1 MTPGCF
7 LSLPP
12 RKFCI
17 LRYTLFPMAQHA
29 TYTKFYA
36 PEDAQFLITL
46 LQQHHIPYS
55 LEHEVNQLDKV
66 YLGDAVAPMFE
77 LRIPTDRFSDVNGL
91 LAEQA
96 KFDMAQP
103 GFEHILQSLTKEE
116 LRDILNEPSSWNA
129 YDIQV
134 AASLLA
140 EKTQGRVTFPLN
152 GSPTYVPMKLEL
164 IWIILGYLCCL
175 LGASYFFYLAIAGF
189 LAGLVVNQ
197 AKKTLK
203 DGTTVKMYDKKS
215 RLHGRIMMVLGAI
228 CTALSLTIIY
238 LRSGL

>member
-1 MTPGCF
+1 M
-7 LSLPP
+7 
-12 RKFCI
+12 
-17 LRYTLFPMAQHA
+17 FPMAQNA

-66 YLGDAVAPMFE
+66 YIGDAVDPMFE
-77 LRIPTDRFSDVNGL
+77 LRIPTDQFSEVNGL

-96 KFDMAQP
+96 KFDMLQP
-103 GFEHILQSLTKEE
+103 GFEHILQSSTIEE
-116 LRDILNEPSSWNA
+116 LRQLLNEPSSWNA

-134 AASLLA
+134 AAALLA
-140 EKTQGRVTFPLN
+140 EKTQGRVTVPLN
-152 GSPTYVPMKLEL
+152 GSATYVPMKLEL
-164 IWIILGYLCCL
+164 IWIILGYLSCL

-203 DGTTVKMYDKKS
+203 NGTTVKMYDRSS
-215 RLHGRIMMVLGAI
+215 RLHGRIMMALGAI
-228 CTALSLTIIY
+228 GIALSLTIFFM
-238 LRSGL
+238 RSR

>member
-1 MTPGCF
+1 
-7 LSLPP
+7 
-12 RKFCI
+12 
-17 LRYTLFPMAQHA
+17 MAQHA

-46 LQQHHIPYS
+46 LQKHHIPYS

-66 YLGDAVAPMFE
+66 YLGDELAPMFE
-77 LRIPTDRFSDVNGL
+77 LRIPTDQFSEVNGL
-91 LAEQA
+91 LAQQA
-96 KFDMAQP
+96 KFDMMQP
-103 GFEHILQSLTKEE
+103 GFEHVLQSSTIEE
-116 LRDILNEPSSWNA
+116 LREVLNEPTSWNA
-129 YDIQV
+129 YDVQV

-140 EKTQGRVTFPLN
+140 EKTQVQVTVPLT
-152 GSPTYVPMKLEL
+152 GAATYVPMKLEL

-203 DGTTVKMYDKKS
+203 DGSIVKMYDKKS
-215 RLHGRIMMVLGAI
+215 RLHGRIMMVLAAI

>member
-1 MTPGCF
+1 
-7 LSLPP
+7 
-12 RKFCI
+12 
-17 LRYTLFPMAQHA
+17 MAQNA

-36 PEDAQFLITL
+36 PEDAQFLISL

-55 LEHEVNQLDKV
+55 LEHEVSQLDKV
-66 YLGDAVAPMFE
+66 YIGEGIDPMFA
-77 LRIPTDRFSDVNGL
+77 LKIPTDRFSDLNGL

-96 KFDMAQP
+96 KFDMLQP
-103 GFEHILQSLTKEE
+103 GFEHVLQSSTIEE
-116 LRDILNEPSSWNA
+116 LREILNEPTSWNA
-129 YDIQV
+129 YDVQV

-140 EKTQGRVTFPLN
+140 EKTQVQVTVPLT
-152 GSPTYVPMKLEL
+152 GAVTYVPMKLEL

-203 DGTTVKMYDKKS
+203 DGSIVKMYDKKS
-215 RLHGRIMMVLGAI
+215 RLHGRIMMVLAAI

>member
-1 MTPGCF
+1 
-7 LSLPP
+7 
-12 RKFCI
+12 
-17 LRYTLFPMAQHA
+17 MAQNA

-46 LQQHHIPYS
+46 LQQHNIPYS

-66 YLGDAVAPMFE
+66 YLGESIDPMFA
-77 LRIPTDRFSDVNGL
+77 LKIPTDRFSDVNGL

-96 KFDMAQP
+96 KFDMLQP
-103 GFEHILQSLTKEE
+103 GFEHILQSSTTEE
-116 LRDILNEPSSWNA
+116 LREVLNEPTSWNA
-129 YDIQV
+129 YDVQV

-140 EKTQGRVTFPLN
+140 EKTQVQVTVPLN
-152 GSPTYVPMKLEL
+152 VTATYVPMKLEL

-203 DGTTVKMYDKKS
+203 DGSIVKMYDKKS
-215 RLHGRIMMVLGAI
+215 RLHGRIMMALGAI
-228 CTALSLTIIY
+228 CTVLSLTIIY

>member
-1 MTPGCF
+1 
-7 LSLPP
+7 
-12 RKFCI
+12 
-17 LRYTLFPMAQHA
+17 MAQNA

-36 PEDAQFLITL
+36 PEDAQFLISL

-55 LEHEVNQLDKV
+55 LEHEVSQLDKV
-66 YLGDAVAPMFE
+66 YIGEGIDPMFA
-77 LRIPTDRFSDVNGL
+77 LKIPTDRFSDLNGL

-96 KFDMAQP
+96 KFDMLQP
-103 GFEHILQSLTKEE
+103 DFEHVLQSSTIEE
-116 LRDILNEPSSWNA
+116 LREILNEPTSWNA
-129 YDIQV
+129 YDVQV

-140 EKTQGRVTFPLN
+140 EKTQVQVTVPLT
-152 GSPTYVPMKLEL
+152 GAVTYVPMKLEL

-203 DGTTVKMYDKKS
+203 DGSIVKMYDKKS
-215 RLHGRIMMVLGAI
+215 RLHGRIMMVLAAI

>member
-1 MTPGCF
+1 
-7 LSLPP
+7 
-12 RKFCI
+12 
-17 LRYTLFPMAQHA
+17 MAQNA

-66 YLGDAVAPMFE
+66 YLGEGIDPMFA
-77 LRIPTDRFSDVNGL
+77 LKIPTDRFSDLNGL

-96 KFDMAQP
+96 KFDMLQP
-103 GFEHILQSLTKEE
+103 GFEHILQSSTIEE
-116 LRDILNEPSSWNA
+116 LREVLNEPTSWNA
-129 YDIQV
+129 YDVQV

-140 EKTQGRVTFPLN
+140 EKTQAHVTVPLN
-152 GSPTYVPMKLEL
+152 VAATYVPMKLEL

-238 LRSGL
+238 LRSSL